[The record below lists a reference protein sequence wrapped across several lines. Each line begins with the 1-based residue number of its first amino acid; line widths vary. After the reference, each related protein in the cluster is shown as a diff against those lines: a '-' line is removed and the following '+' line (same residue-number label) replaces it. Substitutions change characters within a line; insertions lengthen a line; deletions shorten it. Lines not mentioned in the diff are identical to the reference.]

1 MTREVNEM
9 KALIVYG
16 TRGGATK
23 QIADEMSKVLGGQG
37 YAVTVK
43 DAGDTRDIDV
53 STFDLIIVGSSVW
66 MGSWKK
72 EAVTFVKKN
81 ANVLLS
87 KKVALFSSGIA
98 GDDPTKMDEA
108 NKCTAKTASQFP
120 AVKPLATAYFG
131 SYIDFNNPNLFV
143 RFMSSGLKK
152 GYENKGIDTSKP
164 VDRRDWDAIRKWTAD
179 VAVKAKA

>member
-1 MTREVNEM
+1 M

-23 QIADEMSKVLGGQG
+23 QIADEMGKVLGGQG

-43 DAGDTRDIDV
+43 DAGDTRGIDV
-53 STFDLIIVGSSVW
+53 SAFGLIIVGSSVW

-72 EAVTFVKKN
+72 EAVAFVRKN
-81 ANVLLS
+81 AGVLNG

-98 GDDPTKMDEA
+98 GDDPANMDEA

-131 SYIDFNNPNLFV
+131 SYIDFNNPSLFV
-143 RFMSSGLKK
+143 RLMSSGLKK
-152 GYENKGIDTSKP
+152 GYESKGIDTSKP
-164 VDRRDWDAIRKWTAD
+164 VDRRDWDAIRRWTAD
-179 VAVKAKA
+179 VGAKAKA